1 MQIIDEINNLA
12 IRQAIFDDAEQIIEL
27 LNYLDYETNFMLF
40 EPGERT
46 SQKDIQIK
54 IKTLLK
60 NQTGQVIF
68 VAANAENQLI
78 GLIMGFGGK
87 INRQKH
93 TLHIVIG
100 VMQKFCSQGIGKQL
114 MQLLEIW
121 AIDNKVHRLQLT
133 VMVHNKIAINFYKKC
148 GFLREGIKRDS
159 IMINDKY
166 IDELYMSKLI

>member
-1 MQIIDEINNLA
+1 
-12 IRQAIFDDAEQIIEL
+12 
-27 LNYLDYETNFMLF
+27 MLF

-46 SQKDIQIK
+46 SQKDIQVR

-60 NQTGQVIF
+60 NPSDKVI

-87 INRQKH
+87 VNRQKH

-114 MQLLEIW
+114 MQLLYQV
-121 AIDNKVHRLQLT
+121 AKD
-133 VMVHNKIAINFYKKC
+133 
-148 GFLREGIKRDS
+148 GI
-159 IMINDKY
+159 I
-166 IDELYMSKLI
+166 

>member
-1 MQIIDEINNLA
+1 MEIIDEINNVA
-12 IRQAIFDDAEQIIEL
+12 IRASIFDDAEQIIEL

-46 SQKDIQIK
+46 SQKDIKIK

-60 NQTGQVIF
+60 NPSDKVI

-87 INRQKH
+87 VNRQKH
-93 TLHIVIG
+93 TIHIVIG

-121 AIDNKVHRLQLT
+121 AINNKVHRLQLT

-148 GFLREGIKRDS
+148 GFLIEGIKRDS
-159 IMINDKY
+159 IRINGKY
-166 IDELYMSKLI
+166 IDEFYMSKLI